1 MHLFGT
7 SQLFGQA
14 LGVWRGTEG
23 ALHHRVGQRG
33 LGGEHAEK
41 KKKKKRT
48 YLLERCFAGTGS
60 AHEKIHECCGLTYVP
75 PNDTWESQPPRTSA
89 CDLSWK

>member
-23 ALHHRVGQRG
+23 APHHRVGRRG
-33 LGGEHAEK
+33 MGGEDAEK
-41 KKKKKRT
+41 KKMS
-48 YLLERCFAGTGS
+48 LLERCFAGTGS